1 MIFIKC
7 FASFTFREEINTDM
21 RWRYSWSPCWWAI
34 ASSRVVGGDLV
45 SSCDG
50 VQFQLILSILE
61 KCYPSFRYN
70 QPDIRQYLHVRG
82 ILLSDVIFMFWLTS
96 SCSWKIGKLDRQH
109 KNTKYKLEFCFLF
122 SQTGP
127 DRSHNLKVDIWFR
140 IFLTHYVTRQV
151 KSFKRFRNEPFVL
164 TFPFH

>member
-1 MIFIKC
+1 MFC
-7 FASFTFREEINTDM
+7 FLQFPRRNKD
-21 RWRYSWSPCWWAI
+21 WRYSWSRCWWAI
-34 ASSRVVGGDLV
+34 ASSGWRGVSTV
-45 SSCDG
+45 SSGDW

-61 KCYPSFRYN
+61 KCYPSFRYS
-70 QPDIRQYLHVRG
+70 QPDIRQYLHVRA

-127 DRSHNLKVDIWFR
+127 DWSHNLKVDIWFR